1 MFWTLRVTVARG
13 PKAGANCCEFAVCGL
28 DRGEA
33 QRAPSPVLQKD
44 HVDMQDYVTEVD
56 STVNMNVIVISIMCR

>member
-1 MFWTLRVTVARG
+1 MARG

-28 DRGEA
+28 GRGEA
-33 QRAPSPVLQKD
+33 QRAASPVLQKD

-56 STVNMNVIVISIMCR
+56 STVNMNVVDVIVISIMCR